1 MLLNCMTEESD
12 DMRDATAKAKG
23 EPTADDDSTME
34 FKPKNKGAVDLGKM
48 PLADL
53 NEKLF
58 KDFGTHQGG
67 GA

>member
-12 DMRDATAKAKG
+12 EMRDATARVKG
-23 EPTADDDSTME
+23 DEPASEDGTLE
-34 FKPKNKGAVDLGKM
+34 FKPKNKGAIDLGKM
-48 PLADL
+48 PLKDL